1 MTSIDNMPKKV
12 DAGAVWTGIPA
23 KDNKQDK
30 PCQRQLIFDFD
41 MNDYDDVRTCC
52 QGKTTC
58 VRCWKLLLVAI
69 QIIS

>member
-30 PCQRQLIFDFD
+30 PCQR
-41 MNDYDDVRTCC
+41 
-52 QGKTTC
+52 
-58 VRCWKLLLVAI
+58 
-69 QIIS
+69 